1 MVTTGSLF
9 SRSADVR
16 SVDFTEGGSA
26 RLFVSSGCRHES
38 RLFRI
43 RAIWLG
49 PSVEEWAP
57 ISSFD
62 QSMGSRYV
70 RKQKTDSN
78 RGIDAMNPNG
88 NDSKRSPT
96 AVGKPLSLGE
106 WVGILKELWLTVA
119 IWEMSVYE
127 SPSEQTPTNR
137 SPLA

>member
-1 MVTTGSLF
+1 
-9 SRSADVR
+9 
-16 SVDFTEGGSA
+16 
-26 RLFVSSGCRHES
+26 
-38 RLFRI
+38 
-43 RAIWLG
+43 
-49 PSVEEWAP
+49 
-57 ISSFD
+57 
-62 QSMGSRYV
+62 
-70 RKQKTDSN
+70 
-78 RGIDAMNPNG
+78 MNPNG